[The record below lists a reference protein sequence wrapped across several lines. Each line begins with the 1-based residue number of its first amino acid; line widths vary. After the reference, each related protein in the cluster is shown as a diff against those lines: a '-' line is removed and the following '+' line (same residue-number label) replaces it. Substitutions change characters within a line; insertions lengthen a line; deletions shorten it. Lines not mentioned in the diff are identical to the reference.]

1 MAAVFAN
8 NEKVLCYHGPL
19 LYEAKVLKHETWDE
33 NNSRVDKIG
42 GTHYFVH
49 YKGWKNTWDEWVPQS
64 RLLKWHEQSLALQKQ
79 LVQTHKKAESPPASK
94 PSVSGMSGGR
104 ESSGGA
110 RHSGATDRRKDARG
124 VKRPREDDEKK
135 PELKL
140 VVPDILK
147 VQLVDDWEAVTKN
160 NQLVSLPREPN
171 VREILEDFQ
180 ETLKPRVSPSTAQ
193 LFPELLAGLTLY
205 FNRSL
210 GQNLLYR
217 FERAQYAEAKKK
229 YESGKEHG
237 LAEIYGAEHL
247 LRMIVNMPAMIKETG
262 MDGESMRLLGEHIN
276 ELLKYLTDRRERVF
290 LPEYDNASLPY
301 LNIYR
306 T

>member
-1 MAAVFAN
+1 MASFSI

-19 LYEAKVLKHETWDE
+19 LYEAKVLKNETWDDT
-33 NNSRVDKIG
+33 NSKLDHSRG
-42 GTHYFVH
+42 PHYFVH

-64 RLLKWHEQSLALQKQ
+64 RLLKFTEHNLVLQKQ
-79 LVQTHKKAESPPASK
+79 LVQSHKKADSPQSTKPAA
-94 PSVSGMSGGR
+94 SGASGGR
-104 ESSGGA
+104 DSIGGG
-110 RHSGATDRRKDARG
+110 RHSTTTDRRKDTRG
-124 VKRPREDDEKK
+124 VKRPREDDDRK

-140 VVPDILK
+140 VIPDILK

-171 VREILEDFQ
+171 VRELLEDFQ
-180 ETLKPRVSPSTAQ
+180 ETLKPRVSPVAQ

-229 YESGKEHG
+229 YEVGKEHG
-237 LAEIYGAEHL
+237 LAELYGAEHL

-262 MDGESMRLLGEHIN
+262 MDQESLRLLSDHIN

-290 LPEYDNASLPY
+290 LSEYDNASLPY